1 MAPGMGSQ
9 SESAAGLGPCAR
21 AEEIETVDNANSTNK
36 KNFVM

>member
-1 MAPGMGSQ
+1 VVLIVPENPAVFNS
-9 SESAAGLGPCAR
+9 L